1 MANKQ
6 KAIVDI
12 ELDKPRKLRFTLNAL
27 AEIEDKLGVP
37 LSKLGDVELGVKT
50 AQVML
55 WAGLLHEDESL
66 TLKQVGDM
74 VDLSNL
80 EYVQKKIAEAF
91 ALATGK
97 NSEAQAGKS

>member
-6 KAIVDI
+6 KAIVEI
-12 ELDKPRKLRFTLNAL
+12 ELDKTRTLRFTLNAL

-37 LSKLGDVELGVKT
+37 LSKLGEVDLGIKA

-55 WAGLLHEDESL
+55 WAGLLHEDETLS
-66 TLKQVGDM
+66 LKQVGDM

-80 EYVQKKIAEAF
+80 EYVQKKIGEAF

-97 NSEAQAGKS
+97 K